1 MEIELSMPLV
11 EGLETYMRIVR
22 EQDLLY
28 LRTIQADTSQSFQLG
43 LKVQR
48 AGFTG
53 FRNSSKEFILG
64 RSSPTVFGQIE
75 FRDRLFFCFFE
86 ILHFTASVK
95 ASSQACRLFREMS
108 TKRIWRDH
116 ATRVE
121 DCRVG
126 STGLDAKQD

>member
-11 EGLETYMRIVR
+11 EGLGAYMRIVR

-53 FRNSSKEFILG
+53 FRNSSKGFILV

-75 FRDRLFFCFFE
+75 FRDTPFFFVLE
-86 ILHFTASVK
+86 ICILP
-95 ASSQACRLFREMS
+95 L
-108 TKRIWRDH
+108 
-116 ATRVE
+116 
-121 DCRVG
+121 
-126 STGLDAKQD
+126 L